1 MNRRSILQ
9 VSFLSTAA
17 LVAVAVLLWPS
28 DAYAWGP
35 LAHLNFSQGAVADL
49 GALSPALRIVLSN
62 FVSEFLYGSLAADII
77 VGKNLARYEV
87 HCHNW
92 NVGFGVLD
100 RAKSDAQKAF
110 SFGFLSHLAVD
121 AIAHNYYV
129 PYKTVQGYGVRAS
142 GHAYWELRYDQRLP
156 ADLWKLARHVSQ
168 KQFREHDEHLEE
180 CLSESYVIPF
190 GLSKTLF
197 GSLLLTARLKKWQR
211 MSEVIAG
218 EKNLMLHDE
227 EIGECRN
234 LAVGNI
240 VDVLRSGPSAQCV
253 HADPTGERNLHLASR
268 LRNQLKKRG
277 DLSHKDRDEVA
288 RKSRHAF
295 RDAIYGRLR
304 LPELPDGETLAA

>member
-1 MNRRSILQ
+1 MNRRSFLKLSL
-9 VSFLSTAA
+9 VSSAA
-17 LVAVAVLLWPS
+17 AFAVAVMLWPH

-35 LAHLNFSQGAVADL
+35 LAHLSFSQCAVSDL
-49 GALSPALRIVLSN
+49 GALGPALRMILSN

-77 VGKNLARYEV
+77 VGKNLGRYEV

-92 NVGFGVLD
+92 NVGFSVLEKA
-100 RAKSDAQKAF
+100 RTDAQKAF

-121 AIAHNYYV
+121 TIAHNYYV
-129 PYKTVQGYGVRAS
+129 PYKTVQGYRVRAS

-168 KQFREHDEHLEE
+168 RRFREHDEHLEE
-180 CLSESYVIPF
+180 CLAESYVIPF

-234 LAVGNI
+234 LAVANI
-240 VDVLRSGPSAQCV
+240 VDMLRHGPSARCV
-253 HADPTGERNLHLASR
+253 QVDPTGERNLHLAGR
-268 LRNQLKKRG
+268 LRARLKKRE
-277 DLSHKDRDEVA
+277 DLSDKQRDELA
-288 RKSRHAF
+288 RKSRQAF
-295 RDAIYGRLR
+295 RNAIYGRLT
-304 LPELPDGETLAA
+304 LPELPDGEALVA

>member
-1 MNRRSILQ
+1 MNRRSILKF
-9 VSFLSTAA
+9 SLFSSAA
-17 LVAVAVLLWPS
+17 LFAVAVTLWPN

-35 LAHLNFSQGAVADL
+35 LAHLNFSQCAASDL
-49 GALSPALRIVLSN
+49 GMLSPALRIVLSN

-92 NVGFGVLD
+92 NVGFSVLD
-100 RAKSDAQKAF
+100 RARTDAQKAF

-121 AIAHNYYV
+121 TIAHNYYV
-129 PYKTVQGYGVRAS
+129 PYKTVQGYRVRAS

-218 EKNLMLHDE
+218 EKNLLLHDE

-234 LAVGNI
+234 LAVGHI
-240 VDVLRSGPSAQCV
+240 VDMLRHGPSAKCV
-253 HADPTGERNLHLASR
+253 QVDPTGERNLHLASG
-268 LRNQLKKRG
+268 LRSRLKKRD
-277 DLSHKDRDEVA
+277 DLSEKHRDELA

-295 RDAIYGRLR
+295 RNAIYGRLT
-304 LPELPDGETLAA
+304 LPELPDGEALVA